1 MTVTAEVE
9 QKKYKSI
16 ERYGKSGNEINVRGN
31 IVIWEKLDGANA
43 SFQRVGDKVLAF
55 SHRNFLDGSKDK
67 QLGGFY
73 GWVQENIKAEDL
85 VEGYVYFGEWTNLH
99 KVNYGE
105 NLKKFFFFDLYDTE
119 KERYLDMGHIRTEA
133 GHLGLTL
140 APIFYEGEYVSED
153 HTQSFVGKS
162 MLAPDGK
169 GEGIVVKNYKNLD
182 RFGNQSFL
190 KIVTKEF
197 QETNGAKVREM
208 IAKPDPLTMF
218 INDTVTEAR
227 IEKMLHKLVDE
238 GKLKEDYAIEDMGEI
253 LRALGSSVYEDV
265 IKEEA
270 DTLAKLVKGRI
281 GRAVPNVVKAVLV
294 NTGRA

>member
-1 MTVTAEVE
+1 MTTALE

-16 ERYGKSGNEINVRGN
+16 ERYGKSSNELTARGN

-43 SFQRVGDKVLAF
+43 SFQREGDKVLCF
-55 SHRNFLDGSKDK
+55 SHNSYLDGSRDK

-85 VEGYVYFGEWTNLH
+85 VEGLVYFGEWLNIH
-99 KVNYGE
+99 KINYGD
-105 NLKKFFFFDLYDTE
+105 NLKKFFFYDVYDSTKEIYLGMKDIRYEAE
-119 KERYLDMGHIRTEA
+119 KV
-133 GHLGLTL
+133 GLEL
-140 APIFYEGEYVSED
+140 APIFYEGMYVSED
-153 HTQSFVGKS
+153 HIQSFVGKS
-162 MLAPDGK
+162 MLAPDGI
-169 GEGIVVKNYKNLD
+169 GEGVVVKNYEYFD
-182 RFGNQSFL
+182 RFGVQKFT
-190 KIVTKEF
+190 KIVTKAF
-197 QETNGAKVREM
+197 QETNGAKVKEM
-208 IAKPDPLTMF
+208 KAKPDPLTMF

-238 GKLKEDYAIEDMGEI
+238 GKLKEDYAIEDMGDI
-253 LRALGSSVYEDV
+253 LKALGSSVYEDV

-281 GRAVPNVVKAVLV
+281 GRAVPNVVKAVLM

>member
-1 MTVTAEVE
+1 MTATAEIE

-16 ERYGKSGNEINVRGN
+16 ERYGKSGNEVNARGN
-31 IVIWEKLDGANA
+31 IVIWEKIDGANA
-43 SFQRVGDKVLAF
+43 SFQREGDKVLAF
-55 SHRNFLDGSKDK
+55 SHRSFLDGSKDK

-73 GWVQENIKAEDL
+73 QWVQENIKAEDL

-99 KVNYGE
+99 KIDYGE
-105 NLKKFFFFDLYDTE
+105 NLKKFFFFDIYDSGA
-119 KERYLDMGHIRTEA
+119 ERYLDMSDIRSEA
-133 GHLGLTL
+133 EHLGLTL

-153 HTQSFVGKS
+153 HIQSFVGKS
-162 MLAPDGK
+162 MLAPDGV
-169 GEGIVVKNYKNLD
+169 GEGVVVKNYKNFD
-182 RFGNQSFL
+182 KHGNQSFL

-197 QETNGAKVREM
+197 QETNGAKVKEM
-208 IAKPDPLTMF
+208 KAKPDPLTSF

-227 IEKMLHKLVDE
+227 VEKMLHKLVDE

-253 LRALGSSVYEDV
+253 LKALGSSVYDDV

-281 GRAVPNVVKAVLV
+281 GRAVPNVVKAVLMK
-294 NTGRA
+294 TGRA